1 MGCLGFIISDAFN
14 RALIALFPR
23 IDASDASDDLDDLDD
38 LETLVGRKKCKMKI
52 PVL

>member
-23 IDASDASDDLDDLDD
+23 IDALDASDDLDDL
-38 LETLVGRKKCKMKI
+38 ETIVERKKCKMKI